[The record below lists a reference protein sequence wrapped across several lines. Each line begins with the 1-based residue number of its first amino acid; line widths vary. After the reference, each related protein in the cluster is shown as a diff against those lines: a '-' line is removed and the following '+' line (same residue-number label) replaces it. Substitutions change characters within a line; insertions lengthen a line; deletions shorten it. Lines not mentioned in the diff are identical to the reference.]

1 MTKNLSKQESLLKK
15 IKNTFKRHLIKH
27 IAKVL
32 KFRRYFK
39 KSLYKYYK
47 KHVYLWWNN
56 LFENLIK
63 LSENIEKL
71 KQLYRNS
78 KERFVISNARKKR
91 FAIDNANDKKI
102 EINNAND
109 EKIVKTIKET
119 KKKQQQIIQI

>member
-1 MTKNLSKQESLLKK
+1 MTKLN
-15 IKNTFKRHLIKH
+15 
-27 IAKVL
+27 
-32 KFRRYFK
+32 
-39 KSLYKYYK
+39 
-47 KHVYLWWNN
+47 
-56 LFENLIK
+56 
-63 LSENIEKL
+63 ENIEKL